1 VLLKTTIGEQLQR
14 IYNER
19 SVISY
24 VGIFSFDQSRLLI
37 RDLELVKNILVKD
50 SQSFIDHVVIFNE
63 KDDPLLSR
71 VLCVMVS
78 DDAKLDHV

>member
-1 VLLKTTIGEQLQR
+1 MLKTTTGEQLQR

-50 SQSFIDHVVIFNE
+50 SQSFTDRVVIFNE

-78 DDAKLDHV
+78 DGAKLDHV